1 MLRPTLLITTG
12 LCAALHAAAQNVAY
26 TVRPLELSP
35 AGVDFAPMIVDSSF
49 VFASLRERDQL
60 VGYTS
65 EETGNPL
72 SDLYRVR
79 MRNGVPGKPFPFGD
93 EINTEVNDGPA
104 ALTNRNKLMC
114 LTRNLKRAR
123 EMDGDEGDE
132 NLGLFFSEKKDGGWG
147 KVMAFEHN
155 DPAYN
160 VMHAAFAPDGK
171 RMVFASDMPGGR
183 GGTDLF
189 ITELHGNG
197 WSKPVALEQ
206 LNSKDNELFPYIDDD
221 GKLYFASNRSGGE
234 GGLDIWCAKADGPE
248 WGTAEVLP
256 APINSPGNDLGFTSY
271 PGGING
277 YFSSNRDGDDRI
289 YRFDRFVPLFV
300 DCAVQQ
306 ENNYCYTFEEE
317 VSHVERGLPL
327 RYQWD
332 LGDGTI
338 IPGLKAKH
346 CFKGPGEYIVT
357 LDLVDTVSKSVFF
370 EEGRYKLIIE
380 DIHQPYIT
388 IIDSARTGREVRF
401 DAKETYLPELRI
413 ADWKWDFGDGKQGEG
428 SNVLHAYDKAGDY
441 TVKLDVLSRPDEQGV
456 IRNRCIARNITVIDR
471 FKDMLDAPVEVEYLA
486 ASGETNEFTYQTLA
500 NDEFQLSVSEGE
512 DVRFSVELFRSR
524 ERLDLNDPRFAE
536 IRKYYP
542 VIERYDPVSATYTYS
557 VGEAKD
563 LGELYEVFAKV
574 KQLKYM
580 DAMVMAVE
588 MEKVLDMSQLANLD
602 AQQLNNSVLR
612 VSNVL
617 FATGAHNFEP
627 VFEEQLHQV
636 LRLVNKHS
644 ALNLVIE
651 AHTDDQG
658 KTDFNMKLSQRR
670 AQSVTDW
677 FLAHGVATERI
688 VAVGHG
694 ENKPIAAN
702 TDELHR
708 SLNRRVEFRLALD
721 EDQQAN
727 K

>member
-1 MLRPTLLITTG
+1 MPRPTLLTTIV
-12 LCAALHAAAQNVAY
+12 LCAALHATAQNVAY

-35 AGVDFAPMIVDSSF
+35 AGVDFAPMIVDSSL

-79 MRNGVPGKPFPFGD
+79 LRNGVPGKPFPFGD

-123 EMDGDEGDE
+123 EMDGDDGDE
-132 NLGLFFSEKKDGGWG
+132 NIGLFFSEKKDGGWG
-147 KVMAFEHN
+147 KVRAFEHN

-160 VMHAAFAPDGK
+160 VMHATFAPDGK

-189 ITELHGNG
+189 ITELHGDEWG
-197 WSKPVALEQ
+197 KPVALAS
-206 LNSKDNELFPYIDDD
+206 LNSKDNELFPFIDDD
-221 GKLYFASNRSGGE
+221 GNLYFASNRSGGE
-234 GGLDIWCAKADGPE
+234 GGLDIWCAKPVGAGWGP
-248 WGTAEVLP
+248 AEVLP
-256 APINSPGNDLGFTSY
+256 APINSPGNDLGFTCY

-277 YFSSNRDGDDRI
+277 YFSSNREGDDRI

-317 VSHVERGLPL
+317 VSQVDRGLPL
-327 RYQWD
+327 RYQWN

-338 IPGLKAKH
+338 IPGLKAQH
-346 CFKGPGEYIVT
+346 CFKGPGEYTVT
-357 LDLVDTVSKSVFF
+357 LDLVDTVSNSVFF
-370 EEGRYKLIIE
+370 EEGRYKLVIE

-388 IIDSARTGREVRF
+388 IIDSARTGRAVRF

-441 TVKLDVLSRPDEQGV
+441 TVKLDVLSRPDEEGV
-456 IRNRCIARNITVIDR
+456 IRNRCIARSITVIDR
-471 FKDMLDAPVEVEYLA
+471 FKDRLDAPVEVEYLA
-486 ASGETNEFTYQTLA
+486 ANGETNEFTYQTLA

-536 IRKYYP
+536 IRKHYP

-617 FATGAHNFEP
+617 FATGAHTFEP

-658 KTDFNMKLSQRR
+658 KDDFNMKLSQRR

-677 FLAHGVATERI
+677 FLAHGVSTDRI

-694 ENKPIAAN
+694 ENKPIAGN

-721 EDQQAN
+721 EDHQAN

>member
-1 MLRPTLLITTG
+1 MLRPTLLTLAA
-12 LCAALHAAAQNVAY
+12 LCAVLPTAAQKVAY
-26 TVRPLELSP
+26 AVRPMELSP
-35 AGVDFAPMIVDSSF
+35 AGVDFAPMIVDSSL

-79 MRNGVPGKPFPFGD
+79 LRNGVPGKPFPFGE

-104 ALTNRNKLMC
+104 AFTNRNKLMC
-114 LTRNLKRAR
+114 LTRNLKRVR

-147 KVMAFEHN
+147 KVRAFEHN

-160 VMHAAFAPDGK
+160 VMHAAFSPDGN
-171 RMVFASDMPGGR
+171 RMVFASDMPGAQ
-183 GGTDLF
+183 GGTDLYS
-189 ITELHGNG
+189 TERQGDG
-197 WSKPVALEQ
+197 WSKPVNLGA
-206 LNSKDNELFPYIDDD
+206 LNSKDNELFPFIDDD
-221 GKLYFASNRSGGE
+221 GKLYFASNRTGGE
-234 GGLDIWCAKADGPE
+234 GGLDIWSAKADGAAWGIPE
-248 WGTAEVLP
+248 VMPT
-256 APINSPGNDLGFTSY
+256 PINSPGNDLGFTCY

-277 YFSSNRDGDDRI
+277 YFSSDRDGDDRI
-289 YRFDRFVPLFV
+289 YRFDRFVPLFA

-317 VSHVERGLPL
+317 PSFQDRGLPL
-327 RYQWD
+327 RYEWN

-338 IPGLKAKH
+338 VHGLKAQH
-346 CFKGPGEYIVT
+346 CFKGPGEYTVA
-357 LDLVDTVSKSVFF
+357 LNLVDTLSNDVFF
-370 EEGRYKLIIE
+370 EEGRYTLVIE

-388 IIDSARTGREVRF
+388 IVDSARTGREVRF
-401 DAKETYLPELRI
+401 DAKETYLPEFRI
-413 ADWKWDFGDGKQGEG
+413 ADWKWDFGDGAQGEG
-428 SNVLHAYDKAGDY
+428 SNVLHAFDKAGDY
-441 TVKLDVLSRPDEQGV
+441 TVKLDVLSRPDAQGV

-471 FKDMLDAPVEVEYLA
+471 FKDMLDAPVEVQYLSA
-486 ASGETNEFTYQTLA
+486 NGETHEFTYQTLA
-500 NDEFQLSVSEGE
+500 GDEFQLTVSEGE
-512 DVRFSVELFRSR
+512 DVRFSVELLRSR

-536 IRKYYP
+536 IRKFYP

-557 VGEAKD
+557 VGEAKN

-588 MEKVLDMSQLANLD
+588 MEKVLDMSQLAHMD

-617 FATGAHNFEP
+617 FATGAYTFEP
-627 VFEEQLHQV
+627 VFEAQLQEV
-636 LRLVNKHS
+636 LKLVNKHPV
-644 ALNLVIE
+644 LNLVIE

-658 KTDFNMKLSQRR
+658 KDDFNMKLSQRR
-670 AQSVTDW
+670 AQTVTDW
-677 FLAHGVATERI
+677 FLAHGVGTDRI

-694 ENKPIAAN
+694 KNKPLVAN
-702 TDELHR
+702 TDEVHR
-708 SLNRRVEFRLALD
+708 SLNRRVEFRLALN
-721 EDQQAN
+721 EDQQAS